1 MNHPLLILADAHLRS
16 ADEIMVDFLD
26 QMRQEN
32 PHLIILGDFFEYLA
46 GPNRYSLSIYSEVLR
61 ALAQW
66 PRIDYLEGNHD
77 FDLVPASMAVPGL
90 RIHPQRLRMDLVGL
104 RVGLMHGDRCNPQDW
119 GTSTLRAILQSTGL
133 RWLRDRILPDE
144 AVHRFAMSFA
154 QLSRRSTW
162 PGRQNEQSVVLDGA
176 RAWQRNEALDL
187 VMFGHTHQPHLE
199 AGPWGVLLNPGPAA
213 PGGSYAWV
221 QAGQVQLRRFPSG
234 ETIQSASLEK
244 NITRSLRNTGHK
256 QRHRPK
262 QQC

>member
-1 MNHPLLILADAHLRS
+1 
-16 ADEIMVDFLD
+16 MVDFLD

-46 GPNRYSLSIYSEVLR
+46 GPNRHSLSIYSEVLR
-61 ALAQW
+61 ALARW

-90 RIHPQRLRMDLVGL
+90 RVHPQRLRMNLAGL

-162 PGRQNEQSVVLDGA
+162 PGRQNERSVVLDGA

-199 AGPWGVLLNPGPAA
+199 AGPWGVLLNPGPAT

-244 NITRSLRNTGHK
+244 NITRSLRNTEQK

-262 QQC
+262 PQC